1 MKRIVDI
8 AVSHAR
14 LTIAVL
20 LFLLA
25 AGALSYMSI
34 PKESQPDVQIPYI
47 YVQLS
52 DRGISPEDAE
62 RLLLRPMETQLKTV
76 ADVKQMRSAAFE
88 GGGYVLR
95 STGQIF
101 FTKPGLIETMCET
114 ARELGVY

>member
-25 AGALSYMSI
+25 AGALSYLSI

-52 DRGISPEDAE
+52 DRGISPEDAAPDGDAAQDGRRRE
-62 RLLLRPMETQLKTV
+62 
-76 ADVKQMRSAAFE
+76 ADAFRR
-88 GGGYVLR
+88 V
-95 STGQIF
+95 
-101 FTKPGLIETMCET
+101 
-114 ARELGVY
+114 